1 MKNLF
6 EHNFIDECR
15 TIKTE
20 EIPFDEKSR
29 DYCKANL
36 CSMFGKTW
44 SCPPSVASV
53 DECKRQ
59 INGFENAFVF
69 SHKRRID
76 FSDNEAVSTLR
87 DETMN
92 ILHTITDRL
101 KKNGIKHLAL
111 GCSAC
116 NICKD
121 CSYPDSP
128 CRFPDKMTH
137 PVESYAID
145 VKKICDMTGITYLAE
160 NTVTFFCI
168 IFY

>member
-1 MKNLF
+1 MF
-6 EHNFIDECR
+6 EHELIDEFR
-15 TIKTE
+15 IIKTS

-36 CSMFGKTW
+36 CSMYGRTW
-44 SCPPSVASV
+44 SCPPTVGSF

-59 INGFENAFVF
+59 INEFKNAFIF

-76 FSDNEAVSTLR
+76 FSDNEAVSELR
-87 DETMN
+87 DETTD
-92 ILHTITDRL
+92 ILGTLTDRL
-101 KKNGIKHLAL
+101 KEKDIKHLAL

-116 NICKD
+116 NICKE
-121 CSYPDSP
+121 CTYPDSP
-128 CRFPDKMTH
+128 CIHPDKMTH

-145 VKKICDMTGITYLAE
+145 VKKICEMTGMTYLTE
-160 NTVTFFCI
+160 DTVTFFCI